1 MKKAILLLLSCVCI
15 GIHAD
20 EFTLTLQA
28 PSNAIVG
35 QKFSITYSSNAKQCH
50 SFNFDGINNTLPN
63 ELGGLRVVASP
74 AYSDVRSMIVD
85 SEHPVIRYRWT
96 LLADKE
102 GTYTIPAAS
111 ITVNGKKLV
120 ANSITITV
128 KAEGEEAP
136 KAPAKEENSS
146 QTNVTKKLKV
156 ESFELLDTDL
166 TAVTQGTMEHDTDGN
181 IAALIKVKADDEGY
195 SFDVGS
201 LGVIRTVKK
210 EGEIWVYVPS
220 GVENISII
228 HPQKG
233 VVRNYAFGI
242 PVRGARTYGLV
253 LATATESAINAN
265 TSNVAATP
273 TPTESTPQETEKS
286 PKGNGFSL
294 WKGIKTFRD
303 RRGGKEYLEYRFQ
316 ELPVAASKK
325 QIVINDYETD
335 YQFRDGML
343 AVCNNDLSKW
353 GFYDE
358 DGNLLPGGFK
368 WSKPFTMG
376 KEFSFGSDHCIVF
389 EHIQS
394 ESGFHNFICYIIDK
408 QGKTKRLPAGDNAS
422 TVWPFNNGGIAAM
435 ETKGSGVYVTFF
447 NTKGE
452 QVLKGIH
459 AEEDTA
465 PIGDFIDGW
474 AKLYAG
480 YRGQQKGYTFVN
492 KNGKTIGKYYKQAQ
506 DFSEGLAAVYVET
519 PNGDRWGFIDTS
531 GNMVI
536 EPRFSFE
543 PTPFSCGYT
552 VATKQNGN
560 KVYIDRQGNVCGQEA
575 KWYTCFVNGK
585 AFAAGEHPE
594 TWMIDTDMNRHEIS
608 TQGYN
613 CVSYDDIHYLSEF
626 PPIRTVLDNQ
636 YIVSHGG
643 PYSSY
648 NEHTLIDPNTGIKYS
663 MGGFGHNYSGSID
676 HISPRRIHVSWT
688 DENRNEREGFIN
700 ELGELCLEFVKDEF

>member
-1 MKKAILLLLSCVCI
+1 M
-15 GIHAD
+15 
-20 EFTLTLQA
+20 
-28 PSNAIVG
+28 
-35 QKFSITYSSNAKQCH
+35 
-50 SFNFDGINNTLPN
+50 
-63 ELGGLRVVASP
+63 
-74 AYSDVRSMIVD
+74 
-85 SEHPVIRYRWT
+85 
-96 LLADKE
+96 
-102 GTYTIPAAS
+102 
-111 ITVNGKKLV
+111 VNGKKLV

-128 KAEGEEAP
+128 KAESEE
-136 KAPAKEENSS
+136 
-146 QTNVTKKLKV
+146 
-156 ESFELLDTDL
+156 
-166 TAVTQGTMEHDTDGN
+166 
-181 IAALIKVKADDEGY
+181 
-195 SFDVGS
+195 
-201 LGVIRTVKK
+201 
-210 EGEIWVYVPS
+210 
-220 GVENISII
+220 
-228 HPQKG
+228 
-233 VVRNYAFGI
+233 
-242 PVRGARTYGLV
+242 
-253 LATATESAINAN
+253 TATEK
-265 TSNVAATP
+265 TSNAATP
-273 TPTESTPQETEKS
+273 TPTENTPQETENTL
-286 PKGNGFSL
+286 KGRGLSQ
-294 WKGIKTFRD
+294 WKGIKTYRD
-303 RRGGKEYLEYRFQ
+303 SRGGKEYREYRFQ

-325 QIVINDYETD
+325 EIVINNYETD
-335 YQFRDGML
+335 HQFRDGML
-343 AVCNNDLSKW
+343 AVYNTDLGKW

-368 WSKPFTMG
+368 WSKPFSMS
-376 KEFSFGSDHCIVF
+376 KEFTFGSDYCIVF

-394 ESGFHNFICYIIDK
+394 ESGFHNFLCYIIDK
-408 QGKTKRLPAGDNAS
+408 QGKAKRLPAGDNAS

-435 ETKGSGVYVTFF
+435 EMSGSGVYVTFF

-459 AEEDTA
+459 AEENTA

-492 KNGKTIGKYYKQAQ
+492 KNGKTIGKYFKQAQ

-536 EPRFSFE
+536 EPRFSYE

-560 KVYIDRQGNVCGQEA
+560 MVYIDRQGNVCGQEA
-575 KWYTCFVNGK
+575 KWYTSFVNGK

-594 TWMIDTDMNRHEIS
+594 IWMIDTDMNRHEIS
-608 TQGYN
+608 SQGYS
-613 CVSYDDIHYLSEF
+613 CVGYDDVHYLAEY

-663 MGGFGHNYSGSID
+663 MGGFGHNYSGSSD

-688 DENRNEREGFIN
+688 DENRNARRIVSGICQRRVLIPPASERTQGR
-700 ELGELCLEFVKDEF
+700 VTVS